1 MNLEIYSE
9 IKNGSISIEKIE
21 VDQKQFKSKLN
32 EITTGN
38 QKQIK
43 RTIRYKK
50 ILKISKPNSRF
61 KFIKLYKDY
70 VKIMSKAI
78 YISKQGTRFKIL
90 TPKQMLQILPI
101 ALAQVK

>member
-1 MNLEIYSE
+1 MKEQAKYTTLTKKLILIIYLIILKAQILDQYFLLNLEIYSE

-50 ILKISKPNSRF
+50 NIKNLK
-61 KFIKLYKDY
+61 
-70 VKIMSKAI
+70 
-78 YISKQGTRFKIL
+78 T
-90 TPKQMLQILPI
+90 
-101 ALAQVK
+101 

>member
-50 ILKISKPNSRF
+50 KLKISKPNSRF

-78 YISKQGTRFKIL
+78 YNSKQGTRFKIL